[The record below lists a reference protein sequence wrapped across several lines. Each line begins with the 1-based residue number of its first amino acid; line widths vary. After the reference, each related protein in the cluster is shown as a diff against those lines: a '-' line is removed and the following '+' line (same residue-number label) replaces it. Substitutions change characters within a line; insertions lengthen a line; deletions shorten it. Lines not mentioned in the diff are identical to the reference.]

1 MGVAYRFPGRENTHQ
16 VRQAFQ
22 PDGQPRK
29 ANVQEIMSGANKFRK
44 ELVDPTAQI
53 APGAIVLGDV
63 TIGAESSIWFNAVVR
78 GDTEAIRIGCRTNV
92 QDLCMLH
99 ADPGFPCVLGDR
111 VTVGHS
117 AIIHGATVE
126 DDCMIG
132 MRAVVMNGAR
142 IGKGSLVGV
151 GAVVTEGTEVPP
163 GSVVMG
169 VPGKVRREVTAA
181 DRQRMAGAALHYVT
195 QAKKLQE

>member
-1 MGVAYRFPGRENTHQ
+1 
-16 VRQAFQ
+16 
-22 PDGQPRK
+22 
-29 ANVQEIMSGANKFRK
+29 MSSRTQFRDD
-44 ELVDPTAQI
+44 LVDPTASI
-53 APGAIVLGDV
+53 ARGAIVLGDV

-78 GDTEAIRIGCRTNV
+78 GDTEAIRIGRQTNV

-111 VTVGHS
+111 VTVGHA
-117 AIIHGATVE
+117 AIVHGATVE

-132 MRAVVMNGAR
+132 MRAVVMNGAK
-142 IGKGSLVGV
+142 IGQGSLVAV

-169 VPGKVRREVTAA
+169 VPGKIRREVTEAEREWIALAA
-181 DRQRMAGAALHYVT
+181 MHYVEQGT
-195 QAKKLQE
+195 KFCE